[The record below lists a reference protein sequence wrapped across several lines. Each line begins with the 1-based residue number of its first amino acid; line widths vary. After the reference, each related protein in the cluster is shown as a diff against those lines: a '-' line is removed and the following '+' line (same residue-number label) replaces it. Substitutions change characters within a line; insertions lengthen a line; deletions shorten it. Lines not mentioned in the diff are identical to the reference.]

1 MELVKRFA
9 LILVVL
15 SLIFTGCTPPKFVP
29 KEYPKVEFEPTP
41 SYEANLDEIEVPGK
55 PVKILLDG
63 NFQITEDQTKARYIA
78 FAPKE
83 YTKVQ
88 AYVLA
93 GKSYKEIAIE
103 QEKLINTYIEQINAL
118 KELIA
123 LEQAK
128 AEQYRQLWADS
139 ENAYRQE
146 RYEHR
151 IDNMINKGIFVTIGA
166 LVIAILA
173 L

>member
-1 MELVKRFA
+1 MELVKKFA
-9 LILVVL
+9 IILVML
-15 SLIFTGCTPPKFVP
+15 SLIFVGCAPSKFVP
-29 KEYPKVEFEPTP
+29 AEYPKVEFEPTP
-41 SYEANLDEIEVPGK
+41 PYEANLDDIKVPGK
-55 PVKILLDG
+55 PVKILLDKE
-63 NFQITEDQTKARYIA
+63 FQITEDQKQARYIA

-93 GKSYKEIAIE
+93 GKSYKEIAVE

-118 KELIA
+118 KELVA

-128 AEQYRQLWADS
+128 AEQYRQLWVDS
-139 ENAYRQE
+139 ENAYREE
-146 RYEHR
+146 RHQHR
-151 IDNMINKGIFVTIGA
+151 MDNILNRITFIAIGA

>member
-1 MELVKRFA
+1 MELVKKFA
-9 LILVVL
+9 IVLVL
-15 SLIFTGCTPPKFVP
+15 FTLIFAGCAPAKFVP
-29 KEYPKVEFEPTP
+29 AEYPKVEFEPTP
-41 SYEANLDEIEVPGK
+41 PYVANLDEIEVPGK
-55 PVKILLDG
+55 PVKILLDE
-63 NFQITEDQTKARYIA
+63 NFQMTEDQTKARYIA

-103 QEKLINTYIEQINAL
+103 QEKLINTYINQINAL
-118 KELIA
+118 KELVA

-128 AEQYRQLWADS
+128 AEQYRQLWVDS

-146 RYEHR
+146 RHEHR
-151 IDNMINKGIFVTIGA
+151 INTMINRATFIGIGA
-166 LVIAILA
+166 LLIAILA